1 MNTEN
6 TIDTIA
12 VGECL
17 RVDCPQCAALDALQ
31 EAYEELAKVGT
42 LEEVVEWAWQKT
54 ETFEMIVL
62 AATAQ
67 SVEEPGIRCAAGLH
81 LVDVTPNSS
90 VPTAQLPA
98 VKRPNS
104 STE

>member
-1 MNTEN
+1 MFTLARKLISMNTEN

-31 EAYEELAKVGT
+31 EAYVELAKVGT
-42 LEEVVEWAWQKT
+42 LEEVADWAWQKT
-54 ETFEMIVL
+54 ETFEIVAL

-67 SVEEPGIRCAAGLH
+67 SVKEPGSRCAAGLQEDTSRIH
-81 LVDVTPNSS
+81 P
-90 VPTAQLPA
+90 
-98 VKRPNS
+98 
-104 STE
+104 